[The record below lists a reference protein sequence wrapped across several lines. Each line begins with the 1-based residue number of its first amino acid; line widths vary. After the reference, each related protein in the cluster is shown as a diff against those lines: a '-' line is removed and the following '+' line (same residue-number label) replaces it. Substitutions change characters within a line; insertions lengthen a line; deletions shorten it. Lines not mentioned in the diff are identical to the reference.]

1 MHTITAHKYCKN
13 NRFSGRDKFI
23 YFGESFLFL
32 VITCIYTI
40 YCFTSKYGQVVARW
54 HPFPSCSLS
63 HPHIYTSH
71 LVRCVSG
78 PADLNLMSK
87 CAPCLATPCQNNG
100 TCVSDVTGSYH
111 CTAPL
116 ASRWANIYH
125 HTYSTSSVLLQPC
138 TEDPYELCASLHAR
152 EPHHPS
158 SEAELA
164 VSEVS
169 WLVPIVLRKPLFV

>member
-1 MHTITAHKYCKN
+1 MA
-13 NRFSGRDKFI
+13 RFVS
-23 YFGESFLFL
+23 
-32 VITCIYTI
+32 
-40 YCFTSKYGQVVARW
+40 RW

-111 CTAPL
+111 CTCPFGFKVSEHLPPHIQHILGPPARMYRISLWVMCIITCKRASSSIFPSWTRCLWGFLISSYCTQEAVVCVVDACSVVRPWRWGLGPL
-116 ASRWANIYH
+116 ANTLLEMWRMWA
-125 HTYSTSSVLLQPC
+125 
-138 TEDPYELCASLHAR
+138 A
-152 EPHHPS
+152 
-158 SEAELA
+158 
-164 VSEVS
+164 
-169 WLVPIVLRKPLFV
+169 LRR